1 MLRQQEKIP
10 SDFYSLLNRSK
21 KTTKCQ
27 ESTKQS
33 LLQRNGHDISF
44 VLLAIHAQISNRNI

>member
-33 LLQRNGHDISF
+33 LLQRTGHDISF